1 MSMLIRAELA
11 TNMEMKG
18 SSVLIG
24 TSGAALSTTLTSGVS
39 VSPSSPTGTIATA
52 KRATGCR

>member
-1 MSMLIRAELA
+1 MLIRAELA
-11 TNMEMKG
+11 TANMEMKG

-24 TSGAALSTTLTSGVS
+24 TSGAAVSTTLTSGVS

-52 KRATGCR
+52 KRATRM